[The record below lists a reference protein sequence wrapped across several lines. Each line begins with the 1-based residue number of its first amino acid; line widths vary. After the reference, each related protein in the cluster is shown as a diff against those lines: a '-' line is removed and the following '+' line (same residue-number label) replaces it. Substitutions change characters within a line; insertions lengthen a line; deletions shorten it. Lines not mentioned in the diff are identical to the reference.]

1 MLCKEYDKQILQNPN
16 HGWVKTNIII
26 YANCQKWVV
35 WLRPATAR
43 QIKSFTCYTAAIW
56 YFFHIKLKIKE
67 EIISSFRSRSTY
79 NVIKV
84 WLEDNYILVQ
94 KEFGISFQRPFNI
107 SNVWLT
113 ALGMLGHNRSNFN
126 YLLQNHNQNLSY
138 LLGLIIKLRLKEK
151 VCELLILIVVRTLL

>member
-1 MLCKEYDKQILQNPN
+1 M
-16 HGWVKTNIII
+16 
-26 YANCQKWVV
+26 V

-126 YLLQNHNQNLSY
+126 YLLQTHNQNLSY
-138 LLGLIIKLRLKEK
+138 RLGLIIKRIRAVFVDQCNLSRVTFERKGLW
-151 VCELLILIVVRTLL
+151 